1 MRFGVALTVRTPIIY
16 PDEYLYAAL
25 SRALGDGHFAVIR
38 GGHISL
44 RSGTSAYLAPV
55 LMAPFWLLA
64 GVGAA
69 YRLCQGLGA
78 VAFATA
84 VFPAYGIARRLGISG
99 AASVVVAFMTVA
111 IPAGVFTSML
121 LSEAYAYPVFLLAV
135 FVAIEAITAPSLLR
149 VTATLVFGVAL
160 CLAGGLQFLYFV
172 PACIA
177 AYLVAGASS
186 LRAYVVRGAIVAAGV
201 AYLVHAVEARS
212 LVDLNYSAH
221 TLVSWFVVNLFAF
234 AIGAGWV
241 VVPGGFAGL
250 WGMMRSSDRR
260 GRAYA
265 FLTVFLLGAMLL
277 EATVWSASGQGVY
290 ERFAFYGAPLVIIAL
305 IRAIEARTLVRRDV
319 AAVAYVAAIGAALL
333 PVLRPLHGAYDEHSP
348 SLHSLSNL
356 TIGGRSAAIVW
367 APLLVALAL
376 LVAWRG
382 ATAGWN
388 LIAAAIVLSVALS
401 VGASLAYIRHQPD
414 TGIPHAGAPSGSS
427 LVTWQDADPYS
438 VMKDLF
444 WNPSITKVVILGPP
458 TSPDGFPF
466 TAARLNRSGTL
477 TSSTGA
483 VVHGPFVLAPDT
495 TPLVDGA
502 AGVEGAVHGPAGNA
516 RWGRFRLGQ
525 GRERRYRR
533 PDLRPRRSELGTR
546 ARHAQPQSHP
556 QDDLASV

>member
-1 MRFGVALTVRTPIIY
+1 
-16 PDEYLYAAL
+16 
-25 SRALGDGHFAVIR
+25 
-38 GGHISL
+38 
-44 RSGTSAYLAPV
+44 
-55 LMAPFWLLA
+55 
-64 GVGAA
+64 
-69 YRLCQGLGA
+69 
-78 VAFATA
+78 
-84 VFPAYGIARRLGISG
+84 
-99 AASVVVAFMTVA
+99 MTVA

-135 FVAIEAITAPSLLR
+135 FVAIEAITAPSLVR
-149 VTATLVFGVAL
+149 VTATLVLGVAL

-186 LRAYVVRGAIVAAGV
+186 LRAYIVRGAIVAAGV

-260 GRAYA
+260 GRAFA

-388 LIAAAIVLSVALS
+388 LIAAAIALSVALS

-466 TAARLNRSGTL
+466 TAARLNPNGTL

-483 VVHGPFVLAPDT
+483 VVRGPFVLAPDT
-495 TPLVDGA
+495 TPLGGAGA
-502 AGVEGAVHGPAGNA
+502 ASSRPFTILQAMPAGVAFGWGKDGNVAIVGRIFVRSGANSALALGMRSPNRTRKTISLRCDAGVRRDLAVGPAVLHATLPVTANDVRACWFGLTRGTPA
-516 RWGRFRLGQ
+516 RAGRFNYSVKGAIRL
-525 GRERRYRR
+525 RR
-533 PDLRPRRSELGTR
+533 G
-546 ARHAQPQSHP
+546 
-556 QDDLASV
+556 AS